1 MGIGSTPE
9 NDLSSFFLSQEGKVG
24 NWGMFYVKKSL
35 VKEIFEFTLFFKFF
49 LIEWSPEE
57 R

>member
-24 NWGMFYVKKSL
+24 NWGMFYVKKRL
-35 VKEIFEFTLFFKFF
+35 G
-49 LIEWSPEE
+49 
-57 R
+57 